1 MPVLEQVLNKYPKEV
16 NLIIKHYPL
25 RMHKFARKASL
36 AAARQDK
43 YNEISKILF
52 ENFRELNDETIRK
65 YALKTGL
72 DMQKFGKDYS
82 DPSLNK
88 TIDQDISL
96 GNQLKVRGVPTLFV
110 NGRSVKK
117 RSLSDLSQM
126 VEQELKKGK

>member
-1 MPVLEQVLNKYPKEV
+1 
-16 NLIIKHYPL
+16 
-25 RMHKFARKASL
+25 MHK
-36 AAARQDK
+36 
-43 YNEISKILF
+43 I
-52 ENFRELNDETIRK
+52 
-65 YALKTGL
+65 
-72 DMQKFGKDYS
+72 GKDYS

-88 TIDQDISL
+88 IIDQDISL